1 MTQLA
6 ATFPNDDV
14 SLLDNCKMFRSFV
27 RSFFLSFFLLHFS
40 SVSTIESVSERP
52 AIISI
57 EDRARLD

>member
-14 SLLDNCKMFRSFV
+14 SLLDNCKMFRSF
-27 RSFFLSFFLLHFS
+27 FLSFFLLHFS
-40 SVSTIESVSERP
+40 SVSTTGSVSEKP
-52 AIISI
+52 AIVSI